1 MPKTD
6 AAVTGELQKLAPE
19 LVAIVTAMPL
29 PELDVGPLHAPLA
42 KWLKTDAGALNELQ
56 KCGLLLLSGQ
66 LDASHEISQSIHSP
80 EGSFWHGI
88 MHRREGDFWNAKY
101 WFRKVGKHPVLAHL
115 AETKYGDGS
124 VFVDRVEQ
132 AIQSHTPD
140 LQACR
145 ELQWKEWQ
153 ALFRHTL

>member
-1 MPKTD
+1 MPKPD

-42 KWLKTDAGALNELQ
+42 KWLKTDAGTLSALQ

-66 LDASHEISQSIHSP
+66 LDASHEISQSIETP
-80 EGSFWHGI
+80 DGSFWHGI

-101 WFRKVGKHPVLAHL
+101 WFRKIGKHPVLIHL
-115 AETKYGDGS
+115 TQTKYGDAS
-124 VFVDRVEQ
+124 AFVDRVEQ
-132 AIQSHTPD
+132 ATASNEFDIE
-140 LQACR
+140 ACKK
-145 ELQWKEWQ
+145 LQWQEWQ
-153 ALFRHTL
+153 ALFCPKL